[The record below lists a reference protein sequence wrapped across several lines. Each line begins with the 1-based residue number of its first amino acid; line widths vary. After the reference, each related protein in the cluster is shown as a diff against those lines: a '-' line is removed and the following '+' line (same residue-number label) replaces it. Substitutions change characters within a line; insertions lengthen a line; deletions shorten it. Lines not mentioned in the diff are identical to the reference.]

1 MKWKNEAMDKL
12 RRYDGMRQA
21 LLNIPREI
29 ALLKAEA
36 KAIRKAAMD
45 RAPVKS
51 SASRQEDALINN
63 LARQQELEWTLRQV
77 KSWLEVADRGL
88 SALSQDEQLV
98 LQRMYLYPEKG
109 ALDRLCKELGI
120 EQSSVYRKRDQA
132 LQRFTIALYGFEEL

>member
-36 KAIRKAAMD
+36 AAIRKAPMD
-45 RAPVKS
+45 TTPVKS
-51 SASRQEDALINN
+51 SSRREDALINN
-63 LARQQELEWTLRQV
+63 LARRQELEWTLKQV
-77 KSWLEVADRGL
+77 KNWLEVADRGL

-109 ALDRLCKELGI
+109 ALERLCKELGI

-132 LQRFTIALYGFEEL
+132 LQRFTIALYGFEET